1 MLAESRMGCD
11 TVHMKWMLLTAI
23 AALLLPACFTASSSL
38 RLVEPGM
45 PAPSFQAQDQDGA
58 VRTLAEFRGRPLVIF
73 FYPKDGSPGCTK
85 EACAFRDAWTR
96 YEERG
101 IAIVGVSKDDSASH
115 KAFAVEHRLPFPLL
129 ADEDGAVA
137 RAYGVDST
145 FGLMDRVTVL
155 VDEQGVVKMTWPNV
169 DPGVHATQILNA
181 AASTGPPSP

>member
-1 MLAESRMGCD
+1 MLAERGMGCD
-11 TVHMKWMLLTAI
+11 IDDMKWMVLTAI
-23 AALLLPACFTASSSL
+23 AALLLPACFTTSSSL

-45 PAPSFQAQDQDGA
+45 PAPSFQAKDQDGA
-58 VRTLAEFRGRPLVIF
+58 VRTLAEFQGRPLVIF

-85 EACAFRDAWTR
+85 EACAFRDAWKR
-96 YEERG
+96 YEDRG

-169 DPGVHATQILNA
+169 DPGVHATQILDA
-181 AASTGPPSP
+181 AAPTGPPNP